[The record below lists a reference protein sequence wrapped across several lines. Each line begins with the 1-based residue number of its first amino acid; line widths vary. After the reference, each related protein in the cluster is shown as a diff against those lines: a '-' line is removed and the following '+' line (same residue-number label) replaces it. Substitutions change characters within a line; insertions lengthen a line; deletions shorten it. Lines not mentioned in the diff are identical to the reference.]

1 MSKSV
6 PVTPNQPSQIDNK
19 FLFDSETFTKSLE
32 ISLSPLKTFKD
43 ALSNGTEA
51 LKDAFDSGLN
61 VVELVH
67 KHAWL
72 IDQLLVHAWQS
83 MITDENQA
91 SKNLALVAVGGYGR
105 GELHPASDIDLMIL
119 EKSRSSKGVNQ
130 QIQKFLTFL
139 WDIGLEVGQSVR
151 TVKDCVSEGRADI
164 TVATNIM
171 ESRLLAGDSALFE
184 SMRKLTG
191 PKKIWPTKKFFKAKW
206 QEQIERHA
214 KYANSEHSLEPNI
227 KEGPG
232 GLRDIQ
238 MIGWVAKRHFGVDD
252 LHDLV
257 EHGFL
262 TEEEYQTLYAGQTFL
277 WRIRYALHNLTG
289 RHDDRLL
296 FDYQRHTAQIFGFHT
311 EDNSGV
317 EQFMKMY
324 YQIIR
329 ELSRL
334 NEMLLQHFQ
343 EAIIYATRKEKI
355 KPINKR
361 FQIRNDFI
369 EVCHDHV
376 FEWYHFA
383 LLEIFLLKQQTLS
396 IKGIRASTI
405 RLIRQY
411 SYLIDDD
418 FRNDICNKSLFME
431 IIRQPRYVGHE
442 LRRMHRY
449 GILSKYLPAFGQIEG
464 QMQFDLFHVY
474 SVDEH
479 ILFVV
484 QNMRL
489 FGLPEYADTYPLCQK
504 ILKKLPKQE
513 LLYLAGLFHDIAKGR
528 QGDHSKLGVKDAVDF
543 CKRHGLSTYDADL
556 VGWLVENHLI
566 LSKTAQREDINDPDV
581 INKFAVTMGDREHL
595 NYLYLLTVADV
606 NGTNPELWNTWK
618 DSLFSQLYNETT
630 RALRRGLENP
640 FNKEDRIKKTKHTAL
655 QLVRKQ
661 AKSEFD
667 IDQFWAS
674 LGEDYF
680 IRYSP
685 DEIAWHT
692 KSIADNTKQ
701 QYPLI
706 KVRQQATRGGTEI
719 FVYMEDQDN
728 IFAITTR
735 VLDQLGLTIVDA
747 RVITSAH
754 GFTLDTYIVLDK
766 SGKAIKESS
775 HRKEIVNKLDDGLSK
790 MDKLS
795 KKISRPR
802 SRKQKVFPIPTT
814 VQFTQ
819 DEENHR
825 TIMEVIASDR
835 PGFLSRVGIALSGCD
850 VRLHGAKIATYGSRV
865 EDIFFITDKEDQPI
879 TDPVK
884 FESLT
889 NFIIATLS

>member
-1 MSKSV
+1 MPISIQGISKEE
-6 PVTPNQPSQIDNK
+6 I
-19 FLFDSETFTKSLE
+19 FLFDNDCFTEEL
-32 ISLSPLKTFKD
+32 LSSASPIGVFKKTLQD
-43 ALSNGTEA
+43 GTRI
-51 LKDAFDSGLN
+51 LNDAFDTGRT

-67 KHAWL
+67 KRADF
-72 IDQLLVHAWQS
+72 IDQLLIHVWQS
-83 MITDENQA
+83 IINCEDL
-91 SKNLALVAVGGYGR
+91 SLVAVGGYGR

-119 EKSRSSKGVNQ
+119 EKSRSNKETNE
-130 QIQKFLTFL
+130 QIQQFLTFL
-139 WDIGLEVGQSVR
+139 WDIGLEVGHSVR
-151 TVKDCVSEGRADI
+151 TIKDCVSEGKADI

-171 ESRLLAGDSALFE
+171 EARLLAGNSVLFD
-184 SMRKLTG
+184 SMRNKTG
-191 PKKIWPTKKFFKAKW
+191 PKKIWPTKKFFKAKL
-206 QEQIERHA
+206 QEQVERHK
-214 KYANSEHSLEPNI
+214 KYANTEHSLEPNI

-238 MIGWVAKRHFGVDD
+238 MIGWVAKRHFGVES

-257 EHGFL
+257 AHDFL
-262 TEEEYQTLYAGQTFL
+262 TEEEYLRLEAGQTFL

-296 FDYQRHTAQIFGFHT
+296 FDRQRHIAQVFGFHA

-317 EQFMKMY
+317 EQFMKLY
-324 YQIIR
+324 YQMVR

-343 EAIIYATRKEKI
+343 EAIIYATRREKI
-355 KPINKR
+355 KSINKR

-369 EVCHDHV
+369 EVCHDNV
-376 FEWYHFA
+376 FEWYPFA
-383 LLEIFLLKQQTLS
+383 LLEIFLIKQQNLS

-405 RLIRQY
+405 RLIREY

-418 FRNDICNKSLFME
+418 FRNDIRNKSLFME

-449 GILSKYLPAFGQIEG
+449 GVLSKYLPAFGKIEG

-479 ILFVV
+479 ILFVI
-484 QNMRL
+484 QNMRH
-489 FGLPEYADTYPLCQK
+489 FGLPEYADTYPHCQK
-504 ILKKLPKQE
+504 ILKKIPKQE
-513 LLYLAGLFHDIAKGR
+513 LLYLSGLFHDIAKGR
-528 QGDHSKLGVKDAVDF
+528 QGDHAKLGAKDAVDF
-543 CKRHGLSTYDADL
+543 CKRHGLSTYDADF

-566 LSKTAQREDINDPDV
+566 LSKTAQREDINDPEV
-581 INKFAVTMGDREHL
+581 INKFAVKMGDREHL

-618 DSLFSQLYNETT
+618 DSLFSQLYDETT

-640 FNKEDRIKKTKHTAL
+640 FNKEDRIKKTKNTAL
-655 QLVRKQ
+655 ELVGKR
-661 AKSEFD
+661 AKSKFD
-667 IDQFWAS
+667 IEQHWES

-692 KSIADNTKQ
+692 NSIAENTKQ

-719 FVYMEDQDN
+719 FVYMKNQDN
-728 IFAITTR
+728 IFATTTR
-735 VLDQLGLTIVDA
+735 ILDQLGLTIVDA
-747 RVITSAH
+747 RVIASTH
-754 GFTLDTYIVLDK
+754 GYTLDTYIVLDK
-766 SGKAIKESS
+766 SGEAIKDKSD
-775 HRKEIVNKLDDGLSK
+775 KNKIAQKLDEALSNLEK
-790 MDKLS
+790 RM

-802 SRKQKVFPIPTT
+802 TRKQKVFPIQTR
-814 VQFTQ
+814 VHFTQ
-819 DEENHR
+819 DEKNNR

-835 PGFLSRVGIALSGCD
+835 PGFLSRVGTALALSN

-889 NFIIATLS
+889 NFIIETLS

>member
-1 MSKSV
+1 MPISIQGTSKEE
-6 PVTPNQPSQIDNK
+6 I
-19 FLFDSETFTKSLE
+19 FLFDNDCFAEELQSSA
-32 ISLSPLKTFKD
+32 SPLSTYKD
-43 ALSNGTEA
+43 TLQKGTQALN
-51 LKDAFDSGLN
+51 DAFDSGQN

-67 KHAWL
+67 KRAEF
-72 IDQLLVHAWQS
+72 IDQLLIHAWQS
-83 MITDENQA
+83 MISCEE
-91 SKNLALVAVGGYGR
+91 LALVAVGGYGR

-119 EKSRSSKGVNQ
+119 EKSRSNKITNE
-130 QIQKFLTFL
+130 QIQQFLTFL

-151 TVKDCVSEGRADI
+151 TVKDCLTEGRADI

-171 ESRLLAGDSALFE
+171 EARLLVGDTALFD

-191 PKKIWPTKKFFKAKW
+191 PKKIWPTRKFFKAKLL
-206 QEQIERHA
+206 EQVERHK
-214 KYANSEHSLEPNI
+214 KYANTEHSLEPNI
-227 KEGPG
+227 KESPG

-238 MIGWVAKRHFGVDD
+238 MIGWVAKRHFAVES

-257 EHGFL
+257 KHDFL
-262 TEEEYQTLYAGQTFL
+262 TEEEYLRLKAGQTFL
-277 WRIRYALHNLTG
+277 WRIRYALHILTG

-296 FDYQRHTAQIFGFHT
+296 FDRQRHIAELFGFHA

-317 EQFMKMY
+317 EQFMKFY
-324 YQIIR
+324 YRMVR
-329 ELSRL
+329 ELNRL

-343 EAIIYATRKEKI
+343 EEIIYATRREKI

-369 EVCHDHV
+369 EVCHDQV
-376 FEWYHFA
+376 FKWYPFA
-383 LLEIFLLKQQTLS
+383 LLEVFLLIQQTPK

-405 RLIRQY
+405 RLIREY
-411 SYLIDDD
+411 SYLIDDE
-418 FRNDICNKSLFME
+418 FRNDIRNKSLFME

-479 ILFVV
+479 ILFVI

-489 FGLPEYADTYPLCQK
+489 FALPEYANTYPLCQK
-504 ILKKLPKQE
+504 ILTILPKQE

-528 QGDHSKLGVKDAVDF
+528 KGEHAKLGVKDAVDF
-543 CKRHGLSTYDADL
+543 CKLHGLSTFDAEL
-556 VGWLVENHLI
+556 VGWLVENHLV
-566 LSKTAQREDINDPDV
+566 LSKTAQREDINDPEV
-581 INKFAVTMGDREHL
+581 INKFAVTMGDRERL

-606 NGTNPELWNTWK
+606 NGTNPELWNAWK

-640 FNKEDRIKKTKHTAL
+640 FNKEDRIKKTKHSAL
-655 QLVRKQ
+655 ALVNKRTKSKFDVGQL
-661 AKSEFD
+661 
-667 IDQFWAS
+667 WAS

-692 KSIADNTKQ
+692 NSIAENSKQ

-719 FVYMEDQDN
+719 FVYMKNQDN
-728 IFAITTR
+728 IFATTTR

-747 RVITSAH
+747 RVIASTH
-754 GFTLDTYIVLDK
+754 GYTLDTYIVLDK
-766 SGKAIKESS
+766 SGEAIKEKK
-775 HRKEIVNKLDDGLSK
+775 HREDIVTKLDDALSNVEQHF
-790 MDKLS
+790 
-795 KKISRPR
+795 KIVSRPR
-802 SRKQKVFPIPTT
+802 SRKQKVFPIQTR
-814 VQFTQ
+814 VQFSQ
-819 DEENHR
+819 DEVNQR

-835 PGFLSRVGIALSGCD
+835 PGFLSQVGIALAGCN

-879 TDPVK
+879 TDPAK
-884 FESLT
+884 FENLT
-889 NFIIATLS
+889 NFIIETLS

>member
-1 MSKSV
+1 MSNSV
-6 PVTPNQPSQIDNK
+6 PITPNQPSQIDNK
-19 FLFDSETFTKSLE
+19 FLFDVETFTKSLE
-32 ISLSPLKTFKD
+32 ISSSPLKTFKD
-43 ALSNGTEA
+43 ALSHGTEA

-67 KHAWL
+67 KRAWL
-72 IDQLLVHAWQS
+72 IDHLLIHAWQS
-83 MITDENQA
+83 IINSEDL
-91 SKNLALVAVGGYGR
+91 SLVAVGGYGR

-119 EKSRSSKGVNQ
+119 EKSRSNKETNE
-130 QIQKFLTFL
+130 QIQQFLTFL

-164 TVATNIM
+164 TVATNLM
-171 ESRLLAGDSALFE
+171 EARLLAGNPDLFE
-184 SMRKLTG
+184 SMRNKTG

-206 QEQIERHA
+206 QEQIERHK
-214 KYANSEHSLEPNI
+214 KYANTEHSLEPNI

-238 MIGWVAKRHFGVDD
+238 MIGWVAKRHFGVESLYD
-252 LHDLV
+252 LIEHD
-257 EHGFL
+257 FL
-262 TEEEYQTLYAGQTFL
+262 TEEEYLRLIAGQTFL

-296 FDYQRHTAQIFGFHT
+296 FDYQRHMAQIFGFHAD
-311 EDNSGV
+311 DNSGV
-317 EQFMKMY
+317 EEYMKLY
-324 YQIIR
+324 YQIVR

-369 EVCHDHV
+369 EVCHEQV
-376 FEWYHFA
+376 FEWYPFA

-411 SYLIDDD
+411 SYLINDD
-418 FRNDICNKSLFME
+418 FRNDIRNKSLFME

-489 FGLPEYADTYPLCQK
+489 FGLPEYASTYPLCQK
-504 ILKKLPKQE
+504 ILEKLPKQE
-513 LLYLAGLFHDIAKGR
+513 LLYIAGLFHDIAKGR
-528 QGDHSKLGVKDAVDF
+528 KGDHAKLGMKDAVDF
-543 CKRHGLSTYDADL
+543 CKQHSLSTYDTDL

-566 LSKTAQREDINDPDV
+566 LSKTAQREDINDPEV

-595 NYLYLLTVADV
+595 DYLYLLTVADV

-640 FNKEDRIKKTKHTAL
+640 FNKEDRIKKTKHAAMELISKRAKTKFGIEQHWAL
-655 QLVRKQ
+655 
-661 AKSEFD
+661 
-667 IDQFWAS
+667 

-692 KSIADNTKQ
+692 NSIADNTKQ

-706 KVRQQATRGGTEI
+706 KVRQQTTRGGTEI
-719 FVYMEDQDN
+719 FVYMKNQDN
-728 IFAITTR
+728 IFATTTHI
-735 VLDQLGLTIVDA
+735 LDQLGLTIVDA
-747 RVITSAH
+747 RIISSAH

-766 SGKAIKESS
+766 SGEAIKEKKYK
-775 HRKEIVNKLDDGLSK
+775 KEIASKLDDALSILK
-790 MDKLS
+790 QRF
-795 KKISRPR
+795 KKTSRPR

-835 PGFLSRVGIALSGCD
+835 PGFLSRVGIALAGCNI
-850 VRLHGAKIATYGSRV
+850 RLHGAKIATYGSRV
-865 EDIFFITDKEDQPI
+865 EDIFFITDKKDRPI
-879 TDPVK
+879 TDPNK

-889 NFIIATLS
+889 SFIIETLS

>member
-1 MSKSV
+1 MPISIQGISKEE
-6 PVTPNQPSQIDNK
+6 I
-19 FLFDSETFTKSLE
+19 FLFDNDSFTEEL
-32 ISLSPLKTFKD
+32 LSSASPIGVFKKTLQD
-43 ALSNGTEA
+43 GTRI
-51 LKDAFDSGLN
+51 LNDAFDTGRT

-67 KHAWL
+67 KRADF
-72 IDQLLVHAWQS
+72 IDQLLIHVWQS
-83 MITDENQA
+83 IINCEDL
-91 SKNLALVAVGGYGR
+91 SLVAVGGYGR

-119 EKSRSSKGVNQ
+119 EKSRSNKETNE
-130 QIQKFLTFL
+130 QIQQFLTFL
-139 WDIGLEVGQSVR
+139 WDIGLEVGHSVR
-151 TVKDCVSEGRADI
+151 TIKDCVSEGKADI

-171 ESRLLAGDSALFE
+171 EARLLAGNSVLFD
-184 SMRKLTG
+184 SMRNKTG
-191 PKKIWPTKKFFKAKW
+191 PKKIWPTKKFFKAKL
-206 QEQIERHA
+206 QEQVERHK
-214 KYANSEHSLEPNI
+214 KYANTEHSLEPNI

-238 MIGWVAKRHFGVDD
+238 MIGWVAKRHFGVES

-257 EHGFL
+257 AHDFL
-262 TEEEYQTLYAGQTFL
+262 TDEEYLRLKAGQTFL

-296 FDYQRHTAQIFGFHT
+296 FDRQRHIAQVFGFHA

-317 EQFMKMY
+317 EQFMKLY
-324 YQIIR
+324 YQTVR

-343 EAIIYATRKEKI
+343 EAIIYATRREKI
-355 KPINKR
+355 KSINKR
-361 FQIRNDFI
+361 FQIHNNFI

-376 FEWYHFA
+376 FEWYPFA
-383 LLEIFLLKQQTLS
+383 LLEIFLIKQQNLS

-405 RLIRQY
+405 RLIREY

-418 FRNDICNKSLFME
+418 FRNDIRNKSLFME

-449 GILSKYLPAFGQIEG
+449 GVLSKYLPAFGKIEG

-479 ILFVV
+479 ILFVI
-484 QNMRL
+484 QNMRH
-489 FGLPEYADTYPLCQK
+489 FGLPEYADTYPHCQK
-504 ILKKLPKQE
+504 ILKKIPKQE
-513 LLYLAGLFHDIAKGR
+513 LLYLSGLFHDIAKGR
-528 QGDHSKLGVKDAVDF
+528 QGDHAKLGAKDAVDF
-543 CKRHGLSTYDADL
+543 CKRHGLSTYDADF

-566 LSKTAQREDINDPDV
+566 LSKTAQREDINDPEV
-581 INKFAVTMGDREHL
+581 INKFAVKMGDREHL

-618 DSLFSQLYNETT
+618 DSLFSQLYDETT

-640 FNKEDRIKKTKHTAL
+640 FNKEDRIKKTKNTAL
-655 QLVRKQ
+655 ELVGKR
-661 AKSEFD
+661 AKSKFD
-667 IDQFWAS
+667 IEQHWES

-692 KSIADNTKQ
+692 NSIAENTKQ

-719 FVYMEDQDN
+719 FVYMKNQDN
-728 IFAITTR
+728 IFATTTR
-735 VLDQLGLTIVDA
+735 ILDQLGLTIVDA
-747 RVITSAH
+747 RVIASTH
-754 GFTLDTYIVLDK
+754 GYTLDTYIVLDK
-766 SGKAIKESS
+766 SGEAIKDKSD
-775 HRKEIVNKLDDGLSK
+775 KNKIAQKLDEALSNLEK
-790 MDKLS
+790 RM

-802 SRKQKVFPIPTT
+802 TRKQKVFPIQTR
-814 VQFTQ
+814 VHFTQ
-819 DEENHR
+819 DEKNNR

-835 PGFLSRVGIALSGCD
+835 PGFLSRVGTALALSD

-865 EDIFFITDKEDQPI
+865 EDIFFITDKEDQAI

-889 NFIIATLS
+889 NFIIESLS

>member
-1 MSKSV
+1 MPISIQGTSKEE
-6 PVTPNQPSQIDNK
+6 I
-19 FLFDSETFTKSLE
+19 FLFDNECFTEELQS
-32 ISLSPLKTFKD
+32 SSSPLDIYKNTLQEGTQ
-43 ALSNGTEA
+43 ALN
-51 LKDAFDSGLN
+51 DAFDTGRN
-61 VVELVH
+61 VVELVY
-67 KHAWL
+67 KRAEF
-72 IDQLLVHAWQS
+72 IDQLLIHAWQS
-83 MITDENQA
+83 MISCED
-91 SKNLALVAVGGYGR
+91 LALVAVGGYGR

-119 EKSRSSKGVNQ
+119 EKSRSNKKTNQ
-130 QIQKFLTFL
+130 QIQQFLTFL

-151 TVKDCVSEGRADI
+151 TVKDCVAEGRADI

-171 ESRLLAGDSALFE
+171 EARLLVGDSALFD
-184 SMRKLTG
+184 SMRKMTG
-191 PKKIWPTKKFFKAKW
+191 PNKIWPTRKFFKAKL
-206 QEQIERHA
+206 QEQVERHK
-214 KYANSEHSLEPNI
+214 KYANTEHSLEPNI
-227 KEGPG
+227 KESPG

-238 MIGWVAKRHFGVDD
+238 MIGWVAKRHFGVES

-257 EHGFL
+257 KHDFL
-262 TEEEYQTLYAGQTFL
+262 TEEEYLRLKAGQTFL

-296 FDYQRHTAQIFGFHT
+296 FDRQRHIAEIFGFHA

-317 EQFMKMY
+317 EQFMKFY
-324 YQIIR
+324 YRMVR
-329 ELSRL
+329 ELNRL

-343 EAIIYATRKEKI
+343 EEIIYATRREKI

-369 EVCHDHV
+369 EVCHEQV
-376 FEWYHFA
+376 FKWYPFA
-383 LLEIFLLKQQTLS
+383 LLEIFLLIQQTPK

-405 RLIRQY
+405 RLIREY
-411 SYLIDDD
+411 SYLIDDE
-418 FRNDICNKSLFME
+418 FRNDIRNKSLFME

-449 GILSKYLPAFGQIEG
+449 GILSRYLPAFGQIEG

-479 ILFVV
+479 ILFVI
-484 QNMRL
+484 QNMRY
-489 FGLPEYADTYPLCQK
+489 FGLPEYANTYPLCQK
-504 ILKKLPKQE
+504 ILKTLPKQE

-528 QGDHSKLGVKDAVDF
+528 KGDHAKLGVKDAVDF
-543 CKRHGLSTYDADL
+543 CKLHGLSSYDAEL
-556 VGWLVENHLI
+556 VGWMVESHLV
-566 LSKTAQREDINDPDV
+566 LSKTAQREDINDPEV
-581 INKFAVTMGDREHL
+581 INKFAVQMGDREHL

-606 NGTNPELWNTWK
+606 NGTNPELWNAWK

-640 FNKEDRIKKTKHTAL
+640 FNKEDRIKKTKHSAL
-655 QLVRKQ
+655 ALVNKRT
-661 AKSEFD
+661 KSKFD
-667 IDQFWAS
+667 VGQHWAS

-692 KSIADNTKQ
+692 NAIAENTNQ

-719 FVYMEDQDN
+719 FVYMENQDN
-728 IFAITTR
+728 IFATTTR

-747 RVITSAH
+747 RVIASTH
-754 GFTLDTYIVLDK
+754 GYTLDTYIVLDK
-766 SGKAIKESS
+766 SGEALKEKK
-775 HRKEIVNKLDDGLSK
+775 HREDIVIKLDDALSN
-790 MDKLS
+790 LEQRL
-795 KKISRPR
+795 KIVSRPQ
-802 SRKQKVFPIPTT
+802 SRKQKVFPIQTR
-814 VQFTQ
+814 VLFSQ
-819 DEENHR
+819 DEVNQR

-835 PGFLSRVGIALSGCD
+835 PGFLSQVGIALAGCD

-865 EDIFFITDKEDQPI
+865 EDIFFITDKQDQAI
-879 TDPVK
+879 TDPAK

-889 NFIIATLS
+889 NFIIETLS

>member
-1 MSKSV
+1 MPISV
-6 PVTPNQPSQIDNK
+6 PATSKEEI
-19 FLFDSETFTKSLE
+19 FLFDNDCFVEELQSSE
-32 ISLSPLKTFKD
+32 SPLDIYKD
-43 ALSNGTEA
+43 TLQEGTQALN
-51 LKDAFDSGLN
+51 DAFDTGRN

-67 KHAWL
+67 KRAEF
-72 IDQLLVHAWQS
+72 IDQLLIHAWQS
-83 MITDENQA
+83 MFSCED
-91 SKNLALVAVGGYGR
+91 LALVAVGGYGR

-119 EKSRSSKGVNQ
+119 EKSRSNKTTNK
-130 QIQKFLTFL
+130 QIQQFLTFL

-151 TVKDCVSEGRADI
+151 TVKDCVAEGRADI

-171 ESRLLAGDSALFE
+171 EARLLVGDTTLFD
-184 SMRKLTG
+184 SMRNMTG
-191 PKKIWPTKKFFKAKW
+191 PKKIWPTRKFFKAKL
-206 QEQIERHA
+206 QEQVERHE
-214 KYANSEHSLEPNI
+214 KYANTEHSLEPNI
-227 KEGPG
+227 KESPG

-238 MIGWVAKRHFGVDD
+238 MIGWVAKRHFGVES

-257 EHGFL
+257 KHGFL
-262 TEEEYQTLYAGQTFL
+262 TEEEYLRLKVGQTFL

-296 FDYQRHTAQIFGFHT
+296 FDRQRHIAEIFGFHA

-317 EQFMKMY
+317 EQFMKFY
-324 YQIIR
+324 YRMVR
-329 ELSRL
+329 ELNRL
-334 NEMLLQHFQ
+334 NEMLLQHFH
-343 EAIIYATRKEKI
+343 EEIIYATRREKI

-369 EVCHDHV
+369 EICHEQV
-376 FEWYHFA
+376 FKWYPFA
-383 LLEIFLLKQQTLS
+383 LLEIFLLIQQTPK

-405 RLIRQY
+405 RLIREY
-411 SYLIDDD
+411 SYLIDDE
-418 FRNDICNKSLFME
+418 FRNDIRNKSLFME

-479 ILFVV
+479 ILFVI
-484 QNMRL
+484 QNMRY
-489 FGLPEYADTYPLCQK
+489 FGLPEYANTYPLCQK
-504 ILKKLPKQE
+504 ILKTLPKQE

-528 QGDHSKLGVKDAVDF
+528 KGDHAKLGVKDAVDF
-543 CKRHGLSTYDADL
+543 CKVHGLSSYDAEL
-556 VGWLVENHLI
+556 VGWMVENHLI
-566 LSKTAQREDINDPDV
+566 LSKTAQREDINDPEV
-581 INKFAVTMGDREHL
+581 INKFAVQMGDREHL

-606 NGTNPELWNTWK
+606 NGTNPELWNAWK

-640 FNKEDRIKKTKHTAL
+640 FNKEDRIKKTKHSAL
-655 QLVRKQ
+655 ALLNKRTKSKFDVDQLW
-661 AKSEFD
+661 S
-667 IDQFWAS
+667 S

-692 KSIADNTKQ
+692 NSIAENSKQ
-701 QYPLI
+701 KYPLI

-719 FVYMEDQDN
+719 FVYMENQDN
-728 IFAITTR
+728 IFATTTR

-747 RVITSAH
+747 RVIASTH
-754 GFTLDTYIVLDK
+754 GYTLDTYIVLDK
-766 SGKAIKESS
+766 SGEALKEKKL
-775 HRKEIVNKLDDGLSK
+775 REDIVIKLDDALSN
-790 MDKLS
+790 LEQHL
-795 KKISRPR
+795 KIVSRPR
-802 SRKQKVFPIPTT
+802 SRQQKVFPIQTR
-814 VQFTQ
+814 VHFSQ
-819 DEENHR
+819 DEVNQR

-835 PGFLSRVGIALSGCD
+835 PGFLSQVGIALAGCD

-865 EDIFFITDKEDQPI
+865 EDIFFITDKEDQLI
-879 TDPVK
+879 TDPVR

-889 NFIIATLS
+889 NFIIETLS

>member
-1 MSKSV
+1 MSNSISV
-6 PVTPNQPSQIDNK
+6 TSNLPSQIDNK
-19 FLFDSETFTKSLE
+19 FLFNSDAFLKSLE
-32 ISLSPLKTFKD
+32 ISPSPLKTFKD
-43 ALSNGTEA
+43 ALCSGTEA

-67 KHAWL
+67 KRAWL
-72 IDQLLVHAWQS
+72 IDQLLINAWKS
-83 MITDENQA
+83 MIT

-119 EKSRSSKGVNQ
+119 EKSRSSKEVNQ
-130 QIQKFLTFL
+130 QIQQFLTFL

-151 TVKDCVSEGRADI
+151 TVKDCVTEGRADI

-171 ESRLLAGDSALFE
+171 ESRLLAGEPTLFE

-191 PKKIWPTKKFFKAKW
+191 PKKIWSTKKFFKAKW
-206 QEQIERHA
+206 QEQIERHE
-214 KYANSEHSLEPNI
+214 KYANTEHSLEPNI

-238 MIGWVAKRHFGVDD
+238 MIGWVAKRHFGVDS
-252 LHDLV
+252 LYDLV

-262 TEEEYQTLYAGQTFL
+262 TKEEYKTLSAGQTFL

-296 FDYQRHTAQIFGFHT
+296 FDYQHHIAQIFGFQA

-324 YQIIR
+324 YQTVR

-334 NEMLLQHFQ
+334 NEILLQHFQ
-343 EAIIYATRKEKI
+343 EAIIYATRREKI
-355 KPINKR
+355 KPVNKR

-369 EVCHDHV
+369 EVCHDQV
-376 FEWYHFA
+376 FEWHPFA

-418 FRNDICNKSLFME
+418 FRNDIRNKSLFME

-484 QNMRL
+484 QNMRH
-489 FGLPEYADTYPLCQK
+489 FGMPEYADTYPLCQK
-504 ILKKLPKQE
+504 ILKILPKQE
-513 LLYLAGLFHDIAKGR
+513 LLYLSGLFHDIAKGR
-528 QGDHSKLGVKDAVDF
+528 QGDHSKLGAKDAIDF

-566 LSKTAQREDINDPDV
+566 LSKTAQREDINDPEI
-581 INKFAVTMGDREHL
+581 INKFAVKMGDREHL

-606 NGTNPELWNTWK
+606 NGTNPELWNAWK

-640 FNKEDRIKKTKHTAL
+640 FNKEGRIRKTKYSAL
-655 QLVRKQ
+655 ELVSKRTKSKFDVDQL
-661 AKSEFD
+661 
-667 IDQFWAS
+667 WAS

-706 KVRQQATRGGTEI
+706 KVRQQAIRGGTEI
-719 FVYMEDQDN
+719 FVYMKNQDN
-728 IFAITTR
+728 IFATTTR

-747 RVITSAH
+747 RIISSVH

-766 SGKAIKESS
+766 SGEAIKEKK
-775 HRKEIVNKLDDGLSK
+775 HREDIVTKLDDALSK
-790 MDKLS
+790 MDQWS

-819 DEENHR
+819 DEKNNR

-835 PGFLSRVGIALSGCD
+835 PGFLSRVGIALSVCD

-889 NFIIATLS
+889 NFIIEILS

>member
-1 MSKSV
+1 MPISIQGASKEE
-6 PVTPNQPSQIDNK
+6 I
-19 FLFDSETFTKSLE
+19 FLFDNDCFTEEL
-32 ISLSPLKTFKD
+32 ISSASPIGVFKKTLQD
-43 ALSNGTEA
+43 GTRI
-51 LKDAFDSGLN
+51 LNDAFDTGRT

-67 KHAWL
+67 KRADF
-72 IDQLLVHAWQS
+72 IDQLLIHVWQS
-83 MITDENQA
+83 IINSEDL
-91 SKNLALVAVGGYGR
+91 SLVAVGGYGR

-119 EKSRSSKGVNQ
+119 EKSRSNKETNE
-130 QIQKFLTFL
+130 QIQQFLTFL
-139 WDIGLEVGQSVR
+139 WDIGLEVGHSVR
-151 TVKDCVSEGRADI
+151 TIKDCVSEGKADI

-171 ESRLLAGDSALFE
+171 EARLLAGNSVLFD
-184 SMRKLTG
+184 SMRNKTG
-191 PKKIWPTKKFFKAKW
+191 PKKIWPTKKFFKAKL
-206 QEQIERHA
+206 QEQVERHK
-214 KYANSEHSLEPNI
+214 KYANTEHSLEPNI

-238 MIGWVAKRHFGVDD
+238 MIGWVAKRHFGVES

-257 EHGFL
+257 AHDFL
-262 TEEEYQTLYAGQTFL
+262 TDEEYLRLKAGQTFL

-296 FDYQRHTAQIFGFHT
+296 FDRQRHIAQVFGFHA

-317 EQFMKMY
+317 EQFMKLY
-324 YQIIR
+324 YQMVR

-343 EAIIYATRKEKI
+343 EAIIYATRREKI
-355 KPINKR
+355 KSINKR

-369 EVCHDHV
+369 EVCHDQV
-376 FEWYHFA
+376 FEWYPFA
-383 LLEIFLLKQQTLS
+383 LLEIFLIKQQTLS

-405 RLIRQY
+405 RLIREY

-418 FRNDICNKSLFME
+418 FRNDIRNKSLFME

-449 GILSKYLPAFGQIEG
+449 GVLSKYLPAFGKIEG

-479 ILFVV
+479 ILFVI
-484 QNMRL
+484 QNMRH

-504 ILKKLPKQE
+504 ILKKIPKQE
-513 LLYLAGLFHDIAKGR
+513 LLYLSGLFHDIAKGR
-528 QGDHSKLGVKDAVDF
+528 QGDHAKLGAKDAVDF
-543 CKRHGLSTYDADL
+543 CKRHGLSTYDADF

-566 LSKTAQREDINDPDV
+566 LSKTAQREDINDPEV
-581 INKFAVTMGDREHL
+581 INKFAVKMGDREHL

-618 DSLFSQLYNETT
+618 DSLFSQLYDETT

-640 FNKEDRIKKTKHTAL
+640 FNKEDRIKKTKNTAL
-655 QLVRKQ
+655 ELVGKR
-661 AKSEFD
+661 AKSKFD
-667 IDQFWAS
+667 IEQHWES

-692 KSIADNTKQ
+692 NSIAENTKQ

-719 FVYMEDQDN
+719 FVYMKNQDN
-728 IFAITTR
+728 IFATTTR
-735 VLDQLGLTIVDA
+735 ILDQLGLTIVDA
-747 RVITSAH
+747 RVIASTH
-754 GFTLDTYIVLDK
+754 GYTLDTYIVLDK
-766 SGKAIKESS
+766 SGEAIKDKSD
-775 HRKEIVNKLDDGLSK
+775 KNKIAQKLDEALSNLEK
-790 MDKLS
+790 RM

-802 SRKQKVFPIPTT
+802 TRKQKVFPIQTR
-814 VQFTQ
+814 VDFTQ
-819 DEENHR
+819 DEKNNR

-835 PGFLSRVGIALSGCD
+835 PGFLSRVGTALALSD

-889 NFIIATLS
+889 NFIIETLS

>member
-1 MSKSV
+1 MPISIQGISKEE
-6 PVTPNQPSQIDNK
+6 I
-19 FLFDSETFTKSLE
+19 FLFDNDCFTEEL
-32 ISLSPLKTFKD
+32 LSSASPIGVFKKTLQD
-43 ALSNGTEA
+43 GTRI
-51 LKDAFDSGLN
+51 LNDAFDTGRT

-67 KHAWL
+67 KRADF
-72 IDQLLVHAWQS
+72 IDQLLIHVWQS
-83 MITDENQA
+83 IINCEDL
-91 SKNLALVAVGGYGR
+91 SLVAVGGYGR

-119 EKSRSSKGVNQ
+119 EKSRSNKETNE
-130 QIQKFLTFL
+130 QIQQFLTFL
-139 WDIGLEVGQSVR
+139 WDIGLEVGHSVR
-151 TVKDCVSEGRADI
+151 TIKDCVSEGKADI

-171 ESRLLAGDSALFE
+171 EARLLSGNSVLFD
-184 SMRKLTG
+184 SMRNKTG
-191 PKKIWPTKKFFKAKW
+191 PKKIWPTKKFFKAKL
-206 QEQIERHA
+206 QEQVERHK
-214 KYANSEHSLEPNI
+214 KYANTEHSLEPNI

-238 MIGWVAKRHFGVDD
+238 MIGWVAKRHFGVES

-257 EHGFL
+257 AHDFL
-262 TEEEYQTLYAGQTFL
+262 TEEEYLRLEAGQTFL

-296 FDYQRHTAQIFGFHT
+296 FDRQRHIAQVFGFHAK
-311 EDNSGV
+311 DNSGV
-317 EQFMKMY
+317 EQFMKLY
-324 YQIIR
+324 YQTVR

-343 EAIIYATRKEKI
+343 EAIIYATRREKI
-355 KPINKR
+355 KSINKR

-369 EVCHDHV
+369 EVCHDQV
-376 FEWYHFA
+376 FEWYPFA
-383 LLEIFLLKQQTLS
+383 LLEIFLIKQQNLS

-405 RLIRQY
+405 RLIREY

-418 FRNDICNKSLFME
+418 FRNDIRNKSLFME

-449 GILSKYLPAFGQIEG
+449 GVLSKYLPAFGKIEG

-479 ILFVV
+479 ILFVI
-484 QNMRL
+484 QNMRH

-504 ILKKLPKQE
+504 ILKKIPKQE
-513 LLYLAGLFHDIAKGR
+513 LLYLSGLFHDIAKGR
-528 QGDHSKLGVKDAVDF
+528 QGDHAKLGAKDAVEF
-543 CKRHGLSTYDADL
+543 CKRHGLSTYDADF

-566 LSKTAQREDINDPDV
+566 LSKTAQREDINDPEV
-581 INKFAVTMGDREHL
+581 INKFAIKVGDREHL

-606 NGTNPELWNTWK
+606 SGTNPELWNDWK

-640 FNKEDRIKKTKHTAL
+640 FNKEDRIKKTKRIAL
-655 QLVRKQ
+655 ELVGKR
-661 AKSEFD
+661 AKSKFD
-667 IDQFWAS
+667 IEQHWES

-692 KSIADNTKQ
+692 NSIAENTRQ

-706 KVRQQATRGGTEI
+706 KVRQQTTRGGTEI
-719 FVYMEDQDN
+719 FVYMENQDN
-728 IFAITTR
+728 IFATTTR
-735 VLDQLGLTIVDA
+735 ILDQLGLTIVDA
-747 RVITSAH
+747 RIIASTH
-754 GFTLDTYIVLDK
+754 GYTLDTYIVLDK
-766 SGKAIKESS
+766 SGEAIKDKSD
-775 HRKEIVNKLDDGLSK
+775 KKKIAQKLDEALSNLEK
-790 MDKLS
+790 RM

-802 SRKQKVFPIPTT
+802 TRKQKVFPIQTR
-814 VQFTQ
+814 VHFTQ
-819 DEENHR
+819 DEKNNR

-835 PGFLSRVGIALSGCD
+835 PGFLSRVGTALALSN

-889 NFIIATLS
+889 NFIIETLS